1 MARTW
6 LVTGSSSGFGRAIV
20 EAALKQGDRVIATL
34 RKPSVLDDL
43 VAKTSSEQLLV
54 VKCDVSVASDIKNA
68 FEQGVAKFGGMD
80 IVFNNAGY
88 AIFAEVEST
97 PEDAAR
103 KMFDVNFWGAS
114 NVSREAVRVFR
125 DVNAKGKGGWL
136 FNVCAR
142 YLFAYESED
151 AFLMTF
157 DSKHALEGLTEG
169 LVQELD
175 PTWNIKVT
183 LLELDLFKTKSQDEN
198 LFKFPSIKPYA
209 ENAAFQGL
217 RSGYEASVA
226 PGDITK
232 AARRVVEVSY
242 LKDKKDAKIPLHWT
256 MGKFATAQG
265 PAKLRNTVKE
275 MEDFESWSDNLMLNE
290 EYKPLVL

>member
-125 DVNAKGKGGWL
+125 DVNAKGKVVAFPFL
-136 FNVCAR
+136 PYYSAR
-142 YLFAYESED
+142 S
-151 AFLMTF
+151 
-157 DSKHALEGLTEG
+157 LEGLTEG